1 MYDYLIVGS
10 GLFGATFAHLARKQG
25 KSCLVIDK
33 RPHAGGNIYC
43 QDVEGIRV
51 HQYGAHIFHTSNRR
65 VWDFVNSLVEFNRY
79 TNSPVARYG
88 KSLYNLPFNMN
99 TFYQMWGVTTPQ
111 EAMNKIEE
119 QRQEVL
125 KRMQSEGIS
134 QPRNLEEQAL
144 LLIGSD
150 IYERL
155 IKGYT
160 EKQWGRKCTD
170 LPAFIIKRL
179 PVRFVYDNNYFNDRY
194 QGIPIGGYNRLIEAL
209 LEGVEVRLN
218 TDYFTRRDEFNALAK
233 EVVFTGKID
242 EFYDYRFGNLEYRT
256 VRFEHEVLDMPNYQ
270 GNAVVNYTEAEVP
283 YTRIIEHKHF
293 ESFGEEVYQNPKTV
307 VSKEYSTEWQLG
319 MEPYYPVNDERNSL
333 LYQQYKQLADQES
346 HVIFGGRLAEYKYYD
361 MAPIVERVMR
371 MFEEEENEE
380 DRRE

>member
-25 KSCLVIDK
+25 KRCLVIDK
-33 RPHAGGNIYC
+33 RSHAGGNIYC
-43 QDVEGIRV
+43 KDVEGIRV

-65 VWDFVNSLVEFNRY
+65 VWEFVNSLVEFNRY

-125 KRMQSEGIS
+125 KRMQSEGIA
-134 QPRNLEEQAL
+134 QPCNLEEQAL

-218 TDYFTRRDEFNALAK
+218 TDYFTHRDEFNALAK

-307 VSKEYSTEWQLG
+307 VSKEYSTEWQSG

-371 MFEEEENEE
+371 MFEEEENV
-380 DRRE
+380 